1 MGHDH
6 VAIGAG
12 ALVEVGALG
21 QPVSGDAGQAR
32 LTASLNAAH
41 DLFDTAYDNVLS
53 VRAEVGS
60 RLKELDTLD
69 SAGDDLDLQYAST
82 LSGLQDLDMVKA
94 ISLFSQQQITLQAAQ
109 KSFTSISG
117 LSLFNYIS

>member
-1 MGHDH
+1 M
-6 VAIGAG
+6 
-12 ALVEVGALG
+12 
-21 QPVSGDAGQAR
+21 
-32 LTASLNAAH
+32 
-41 DLFDTAYDNVLS
+41 LS

>member
-1 MGHDH
+1 MR
-6 VAIGAG
+6 V
-12 ALVEVGALG
+12 
-21 QPVSGDAGQAR
+21 
-32 LTASLNAAH
+32 
-41 DLFDTAYDNVLS
+41 
-53 VRAEVGS
+53 
-60 RLKELDTLD
+60 
-69 SAGDDLDLQYAST
+69 DLQYAST

>member
-1 MGHDH
+1 M
-6 VAIGAG
+6 
-12 ALVEVGALG
+12 
-21 QPVSGDAGQAR
+21 
-32 LTASLNAAH
+32 
-41 DLFDTAYDNVLS
+41 LS

-60 RLKELDTLD
+60 RLKEIDTLD

>member
-1 MGHDH
+1 M
-6 VAIGAG
+6 
-12 ALVEVGALG
+12 
-21 QPVSGDAGQAR
+21 
-32 LTASLNAAH
+32 
-41 DLFDTAYDNVLS
+41 
-53 VRAEVGS
+53 RAEVGS

-109 KSFTSISG
+109 KSFTSMSG